1 MDKKSEKEIEI
12 YQDKKYIKVK
22 GNDFTYIICRIDGE
36 YFKIDNM
43 FDMSDDYRFVPNR
56 DQFLEAMKYDAEL
69 RKTSGAYKVPVVL
82 HSENGN
88 LYSYIRAS
96 RYEAFDEFETSENSM
111 KDNFYIGF
119 DPQILISLYVLVQ
132 AVKLHCL
139 SMEMNTKF

>member
-36 YFKIDNM
+36 YFKIDSM
-43 FDMSDDYRFVPNR
+43 LDMSDDYRFVPNR

-82 HSENGN
+82 HSE
-88 LYSYIRAS
+88 ICTH
-96 RYEAFDEFETSENSM
+96 TSELSDMRHLMN
-111 KDNFYIGF
+111 
-119 DPQILISLYVLVQ
+119 LRQ
-132 AVKLHCL
+132 AKIV
-139 SMEMNTKF
+139 